1 MSKLTK
7 VEIRM
12 KTENLIGAV
21 KKLREVKEM
30 IVDVKNADEN
40 VYFSTPET
48 ERDEKDYHNI
58 NALDAFEDCLDDMVN
73 DLTVMVNELI
83 KEN

>member
-21 KKLREVKEM
+21 KKLREVKEI

-48 ERDEKDYHNI
+48 ERDEKDYLRKEKNHAI
-58 NALDAFEDCLDDMVN
+58 KHRQTALRN
-73 DLTVMVNELI
+73 R
-83 KEN
+83 